1 MGPRPHALLVFP
13 KIPGQKSFRLP
24 LSLLA
29 LGAALEG
36 KYDYRII
43 DGNVDRG
50 PAETV
55 LRSLRER
62 PFGLVGVTVMPGPQV
77 RPAIE
82 VSKTIR
88 GAFPATPIV
97 WGGYFP
103 TLYPQAALNAP
114 YVDYLVRAQG
124 EDTLLA
130 LLDHLRNAG
139 APGSPLDSASDSGG
153 LSHIDG
159 LSWKDQG
166 EIQHNRD
173 RRFRGPD
180 EYPALPYERV
190 GNVRAYLQP
199 SFLGTRTA
207 VHQAAI
213 GCRFRC
219 EFCGVVSMFNGVT
232 REPSPSRFFDALSTL
247 RDSYG
252 ANAIQFYD
260 HNFFNTEESAIP
272 LLEVLAR
279 VQMPWWCYARTDAL
293 ATFSTKTWELIRR
306 SRLTMTFMGADSV
319 SDDGLRRLKKGAR
332 VEHTLEAAR
341 RCKRYGVIPE
351 FSFILGGPADPEG
364 ETERTFEFIRRLK
377 RVNPRAEIILYFYS
391 PTPQREPLTPET
403 KESGL
408 RLPVLRQYGPSGPEL
423 PATPEEWTQ
432 PQWVNYV
439 CHEDAPWL
447 TERMRCK
454 VNDFA
459 TVLGCRFPTEQDYE
473 TPRWRKAVLRGL
485 ARWRFRTRRYGN
497 PWELRAAQ
505 RWIPLRKPQRES
517 L

>member
-1 MGPRPHALLVFP
+1 MAARPFVLLVNP
-13 KIPGQKSFRLP
+13 KTCKEKSVRFP

-29 LGAALEG
+29 LGAVLEG
-36 KYDYRII
+36 RYNYRII
-43 DGNVDRG
+43 DENTDPR
-50 PAETV
+50 ATETA
-55 LRSLRER
+55 LACLREY
-62 PFGLVGVTVMPGPQV
+62 PHAVAGVTVMPGPQV

-82 VSKTIR
+82 ISKAIR
-88 GAFPATPIV
+88 RASPATAIV

-103 TLYPQAALNAP
+103 TLYSQAALNAP
-114 YVDYLVRAQG
+114 YVDYLVRGQG
-124 EDTLLA
+124 EDTFSELLA
-130 LLDHLRNAG
+130 RLPDSGPPSGPH
-139 APGSPLDSASDSGG
+139 DSAAHPDALSG
-153 LSHIDG
+153 ING
-159 LSWKDQG
+159 LSWKVDG
-166 EIQHNRD
+166 KIRH
-173 RRFRGPD
+173 GPD
-180 EYPALPYERV
+180 RHFRKPGEFPALPYERV
-190 GNVRAYLQP
+190 GDVRRYLRP
-199 SFLGTRTA
+199 SFLGRRTG

-213 GCRFRC
+213 GCRYRC

-232 REPSPSRFFDALSTL
+232 REPAPAALFDALSTL
-247 RDSYG
+247 RDRYG
-252 ANAIQFYD
+252 ADAMQFYD
-260 HNFFNTEESAIP
+260 NNFFNAEEAGVAA
-272 LLEVLAR
+272 LDVLAKL
-279 VQMPWWCYARTDAL
+279 QMPWWCFSRTDAL
-293 ATFSTKTWELIRR
+293 ATFSTKTWELIER
-306 SRLTMTFMGADSV
+306 SRLRMTFMGADAIT
-319 SDDGLRRLKKGAR
+319 DDGLRRLKKGAR

-341 RCKRYGVIPE
+341 RCKHHGVTPE

-377 RVNPRAEIILYFYS
+377 QINPRAEIILYFYS
-391 PTPQREPLTPET
+391 PTPQRGPLTAEA

-432 PQWVNYV
+432 PRWVNYV

-447 TERMRCK
+447 TERMRQK
-454 VNDFA
+454 VKDFA

-497 PWELRAAQ
+497 PWELRAMQ

>member
-88 GAFPATPIV
+88 GASPATPIV

-130 LLDHLRNAG
+130 LLDHLRDAG
-139 APGSPLDSASDSGG
+139 APGSPLDSASDFWRAEPHRRAELEGPRGDPAQSGSA
-153 LSHIDG
+153 LSG
-159 LSWKDQG
+159 S
-166 EIQHNRD
+166 
-173 RRFRGPD
+173 RRIPCS
-180 EYPALPYERV
+180 AYERV

-247 RDSYG
+247 RDRYG

-341 RCKRYGVIPE
+341 RCKHYGVIPE
-351 FSFILGGPADPEG
+351 FSFILGGPSDPEG
-364 ETERTFEFIRRLK
+364 ETEKTFEFIRRLK
-377 RVNPRAEIILYFYS
+377 TVNPRAEIILYFYS
-391 PTPQREPLTPET
+391 PTPQCRHRCSSSSPMR
-403 KESGL
+403 SGSRPVHW
-408 RLPVLRQYGPSGPEL
+408 RL
-423 PATPEEWTQ
+423 
-432 PQWVNYV
+432 
-439 CHEDAPWL
+439 
-447 TERMRCK
+447 
-454 VNDFA
+454 
-459 TVLGCRFPTEQDYE
+459 
-473 TPRWRKAVLRGL
+473 
-485 ARWRFRTRRYGN
+485 
-497 PWELRAAQ
+497 
-505 RWIPLRKPQRES
+505 
-517 L
+517 